1 MASNVNPTV
10 RRRRLGQ
17 ELRRLRELK
26 GMTAEE
32 VAERLLVSQ
41 SKISRLENGRRSISQ
56 RDVRDLCGVYEVEDH
71 RIVDSLMQMAKDSRQ
86 QGWWHAFGDIPYSV
100 YIGLETDA
108 ASLRVYDPQVVPGL
122 LQTPQYAEALI
133 AGALPETV
141 PADVEKRVNVR
152 LRRQERVKATENP
165 LRLWVVID
173 EAALR
178 RTIGGKQLMIDQL
191 ESLIDQSRLPH
202 VTVQVLPFS
211 MGAHPGINGQYAI
224 LEFPDASDSSVVYIE
239 GVTSDLYLE
248 KANDVQ
254 KYSVMYEHSAGAG
267 PECGPDPGIHHRDRQ
282 GVRRW
287 NGLLSAGIGR
297 LGAEARHGT
306 PRAHRGG
313 RPSRNMP
320 SGRVNG
326 RPAARR
332 LRVASITPTE
342 NAGRERPTRENR
354 SEHGNSSGRHGHL
367 DQVLVLHRKRRMR

>member
-86 QGWWHAFGDIPYSV
+86 QGWWHSFGDIPYSV

-122 LQTPQYAEALI
+122 LQTRSYAEALI
-133 AGALPETV
+133 TGALPET
-141 PADVEKRVNVR
+141 PPTDIEKRVQVR
-152 LRRQERVKATENP
+152 MRRQERIAAPENP
-165 LRLWVVID
+165 LRLWSVLD
-173 EAALR
+173 ESALR
-178 RTIGGKQLMIDQL
+178 RVVGTRALMREQL
-191 ESLIDQSRLPH
+191 EHLVEQSQLPH
-202 VTVQVLPFS
+202 VTVQVIPFE
-211 MGAHPGINGQYAI
+211 MGAHPGLNGQYAI

-254 KYSVMYEHSAGAG
+254 QYSVMYEHLRAQALNVDQS
-267 PECGPDPGIHHRDRQ
+267 RQ
-282 GVRRW
+282 
-287 NGLLSAGIGR
+287 LIADI
-297 LGAEARHGT
+297 AKDYAR
-306 PRAHRGG
+306 
-313 RPSRNMP
+313 
-320 SGRVNG
+320 
-326 RPAARR
+326 
-332 LRVASITPTE
+332 
-342 NAGRERPTRENR
+342 
-354 SEHGNSSGRHGHL
+354 
-367 DQVLVLHRKRRMR
+367 

>member
-86 QGWWHAFGDIPYSV
+86 QGWWHSFGDIPYSV

-122 LQTPQYAEALI
+122 LQTRQYAEALI
-133 AGALPETV
+133 AGALPETA
-141 PADVEKRVNVR
+141 PADIDKRVQVR
-152 LRRQERVKATENP
+152 MRRQERISATENP
-165 LRLWVVID
+165 LRLWTVLD
-173 EAALR
+173 EATLR
-178 RTIGGKQLMIDQL
+178 RVVGNRSLMREQL
-191 ESLIDQSRLPH
+191 EHLVEQSQLPH
-202 VTVQVLPFS
+202 VTVQVIPFD
-211 MGAHPGINGQYAI
+211 MGAHPGLNGQYAI
-224 LEFPDASDSSVVYIE
+224 LEFPDAADSSVVYIE

-254 KYSVMYEHSAGAG
+254 KYSVMYEHLRAQALNVEQS
-267 PECGPDPGIHHRDRQ
+267 RQ
-282 GVRRW
+282 FI
-287 NGLLSAGIGR
+287 ADIAKDY
-297 LGAEARHGT
+297 AEYVG
-306 PRAHRGG
+306 
-313 RPSRNMP
+313 
-320 SGRVNG
+320 
-326 RPAARR
+326 
-332 LRVASITPTE
+332 
-342 NAGRERPTRENR
+342 
-354 SEHGNSSGRHGHL
+354 
-367 DQVLVLHRKRRMR
+367 

>member
-1 MASNVNPTV
+1 MAPNVNPTV

-56 RDVRDLCGVYEVEDH
+56 RDVRDLCGVYEVEDT

-108 ASLRVYDPQVVPGL
+108 ASLRVYEPQVVPGL
-122 LQTPQYAEALI
+122 LQTRRYAEALI
-133 AGALPETV
+133 NGALPES
-141 PADVEKRVNVR
+141 AAGDVEKRVGVR
-152 LRRQERVKATENP
+152 IRRQDRVTTTEEP
-165 LRLWVVID
+165 LRLWAVVD

-178 RTIGGKQLMIDQL
+178 RVVGDRQLMREQL
-191 ESLIDQSRLPH
+191 EYLVEQSQLPH
-202 VTVQVLPFS
+202 VTVQVLPFD
-211 MGAHPGINGQYAI
+211 MGAHPGISGHYAI

-254 KYSVMYEHSAGAG
+254 RYSVMYEHLRAQALNV
-267 PECGPDPGIHHRDRQ
+267 DQTRQ
-282 GVRRW
+282 F
-287 NGLLSAGIGR
+287 I
-297 LGAEARHGT
+297 AEIAKEYAR
-306 PRAHRGG
+306 
-313 RPSRNMP
+313 
-320 SGRVNG
+320 
-326 RPAARR
+326 
-332 LRVASITPTE
+332 
-342 NAGRERPTRENR
+342 
-354 SEHGNSSGRHGHL
+354 
-367 DQVLVLHRKRRMR
+367 

>member
-86 QGWWHAFGDIPYSV
+86 QGWWHSFGDIPYSV

-122 LQTPQYAEALI
+122 LQTKSYAEALI
-133 AGALPETV
+133 SGALPEVAPT
-141 PADVEKRVNVR
+141 DVDKRVQVR
-152 LRRQERVKATENP
+152 LRRQERISAPENP
-165 LRLWVVID
+165 LRLWAVLD

-178 RTIGGKQLMIDQL
+178 REVGSRHVMIEQL
-191 ESLIDQSRLPH
+191 EHLIEMSRLPH
-202 VTVQVLPFS
+202 VTVQLIPFA
-211 MGAHPGINGQYAI
+211 MGAHPGVSGQYAI
-224 LEFPDASDSSVVYIE
+224 LEFPDAADSSVVYIE

-248 KANDVQ
+248 KAQDVQ
-254 KYSVMYEHSAGAG
+254 KYSVMYEH
-267 PECGPDPGIHHRDRQ
+267 
-282 GVRRW
+282 
-287 NGLLSAGIGR
+287 L
-297 LGAEARHGT
+297 
-306 PRAHRGG
+306 RAQALNADQ
-313 RPSRNMP
+313 SREFIAK
-320 SGRVNG
+320 
-326 RPAARR
+326 AAKDY
-332 LRVASITPTE
+332 AS
-342 NAGRERPTRENR
+342 
-354 SEHGNSSGRHGHL
+354 
-367 DQVLVLHRKRRMR
+367 

>member
-108 ASLRVYDPQVVPGL
+108 ASLRVYEPQVVPGL
-122 LQTPQYAEALI
+122 LQTRQYAEALI
-133 AGALPETV
+133 TGALPESSA
-141 PADVEKRVNVR
+141 ADIEKRVNVR
-152 LRRQERVKATENP
+152 ARRQERVKEAETP
-165 LRLWVVID
+165 LRLWAVID
-173 EAALR
+173 ESALR
-178 RTIGGKQLMIDQL
+178 RVVGDKQLMIEQL
-191 ESLIDQSRLPH
+191 EHLLDQSHLPH
-202 VTVQVLPFS
+202 VTVQVLPFE
-211 MGAHPGINGQYAI
+211 MGAHPGITGHYAI

-254 KYSVMYEHSAGAG
+254 RYSVMYEHLRAQALNV
-267 PECGPDPGIHHRDRQ
+267 EQTRHF
-282 GVRRW
+282 
-287 NGLLSAGIGR
+287 IGEVIKDYTQAM
-297 LGAEARHGT
+297 G
-306 PRAHRGG
+306 
-313 RPSRNMP
+313 
-320 SGRVNG
+320 
-326 RPAARR
+326 
-332 LRVASITPTE
+332 
-342 NAGRERPTRENR
+342 
-354 SEHGNSSGRHGHL
+354 
-367 DQVLVLHRKRRMR
+367 